1 MQLFPIGCLC
11 GTDGRHSNP
20 HTRRAGRCR
29 TAPTICVSSS
39 GGRERKKPTPFPPQK
54 KRFAAAAGW
63 NTPHTH
69 WECTYSCTPE
79 KPKTE
84 PGRAEGSLLSHFLPP
99 LIEGEVCY
107 THIRLGSVCA
117 KLLTRVAHGRYGD
130 VADGRDPLTAV

>member
-1 MQLFPIGCLC
+1 HGVQAVAARPPPFVSPLRGEEKERSPPP
-11 GTDGRHSNP
+11 SP
-20 HTRRAGRCR
+20 HN
-29 TAPTICVSSS
+29 
-39 GGRERKKPTPFPPQK
+39 KK
-54 KRFAAAAGW
+54 KRFAAAAAAAGW

-117 KLLTRVAHGRYGD
+117 KLLTRVAHTDDMAMLQMAEIR
-130 VADGRDPLTAV
+130 